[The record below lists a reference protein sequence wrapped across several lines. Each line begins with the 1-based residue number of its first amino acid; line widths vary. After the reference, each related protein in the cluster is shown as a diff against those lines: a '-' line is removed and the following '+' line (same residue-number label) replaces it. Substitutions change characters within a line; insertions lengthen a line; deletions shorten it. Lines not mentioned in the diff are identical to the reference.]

1 MNEQT
6 SAWKSKH
13 SVGKLEEIVDV
24 EEEQEEVVGASRK
37 ETSDVMYRR

>member
-24 EEEQEEVVGASRK
+24 EGDQRRRGGRK
-37 ETSDVMYRR
+37 RQVM

>member
-6 SAWKSKH
+6 SGWKSKH

-24 EEEQEEVVGASRK
+24 VGDQKRGDWE
-37 ETSDVMYRR
+37 ETSDVMYGR

>member
-24 EEEQEEVVGASRK
+24 EGDHRRRRGEE
-37 ETSDVMYRR
+37 ETSDVMYGR